1 MVRFVCVCVFSMCNR
16 NFISVWLF
24 VCIIKNTMCVCHI
37 LMLLLVFFP
46 VPSSLREN
54 GVVWRGGLEEKQYT
68 RLTRGVLIESIVNVK
83 LSKSQ
88 FQTKNGLVL
97 FAKQF
102 HVFEVLLVAGQAI
115 QSAHT
120 HTHRHMSNGHIY
132 WGCSNQITFS
142 RHSVWPQLFCLVFDV
157 SVSVC
162 VATTLW

>member
-1 MVRFVCVCVFSMCNR
+1 MYV
-16 NFISVWLF
+16 
-24 VCIIKNTMCVCHI
+24 VCHI
-37 LMLLLVFFP
+37 LKLLLVFFL
-46 VPSSLREN
+46 VPSSLREGEN
-54 GVVWRGGLEEKQYT
+54 GVVWGGGLEEKQYT

-102 HVFEVLLVAGQAI
+102 HVFGVSLVAGQAI

-120 HTHRHMSNGHIY
+120 HTHRHRHMSNGHIY

-157 SVSVC
+157 CVC
-162 VATTLW
+162 VCRNDIVVTSKFNCFPLL